1 MAARDVGI
9 CCDGALA
16 VIGAHMAVNVQKPH
30 EMSAPIDAPTRK
42 FRSQL
47 LGTMLRGEAGKPASQ
62 RLHFRGTIEPEE
74 SAERRRVFL
83 FELLGP
89 LDA

>member
-1 MAARDVGI
+1 MAGARRKHLMNGVV
-9 CCDGALA
+9 A

-30 EMSAPIDAPTRK
+30 EMSALIDAPTRK

-47 LGTMLRGEAGKPASQ
+47 LLGTMLRGEAASGA
-62 RLHFRGTIEPEE
+62 RSSPEE
-74 SAERRRVFL
+74 SAERRRVSL